1 MARRRKTTEMPTRA
15 ESDRPLREQLAAV
28 LEGSQAHADAPT
40 VLRAFPAA
48 LRGVKPHG
56 CPHTAWQLLEHM
68 RIAQWDILEF
78 CRNPKHNSP
87 KWPEGYW
94 PATEAPPSP
103 RAWDRSCKEFL
114 NGRSAMKRLVTR
126 PTADL
131 FAKLPHGSRQTL
143 LREALLVVDH
153 NAYHLGQLLL
163 VRRMLGAWPAGGK

>member
-1 MARRRKTTEMPTRA
+1 MIARCASSLPQSWRGRKRTRMHLLFCVPF
-15 ESDRPLREQLAAV
+15 RQRFAA
-28 LEGSQAHADAPT
+28 SSRT
-40 VLRAFPAA
+40 V
-48 LRGVKPHG
+48 

-131 FAKLPHGSRQTL
+131 FAKIPHGSRQTL